1 MPLEEYGRKRRF
13 GETPEPEAV
22 PGLGADSLRFVVQK
36 HRASSLHYD
45 FRLEW
50 AGVLKSWALPK
61 GPSLDPGD
69 KRLAVMV
76 EDHPLDY
83 RLFEGV
89 IPKGNYGAGTV
100 MVWDLGTYRAR
111 RPGIDR
117 ADDERIMEEGFQKGH
132 ITFVLEGKKLKGEFA
147 LLKLQRGEKNAWLLV
162 KKKDKGASEEDVRK
176 QDRSALTD
184 RTMDEIARGAEALGE
199 IWLSEDVA
207 HKEVDLGDAPEAE
220 MPRNVKP
227 MLASPVSEAFD
238 REGWLFEIKWDGYRA
253 ISEIEPGKIRLYS
266 RTGQPF
272 EQRYPEIVRS
282 LAGLHRT
289 AVLDGELVVVDKDG
303 RPSFELLQRWGEL
316 REGALAYYVF
326 DLLYLD
332 GHDLRGNPLARRKQ
346 ILHDILPPLSKVRFS
361 DHVEEQ
367 GKALYQIAESKGL
380 EGVIGKSG
388 KSPYREGRRGYD
400 WLKVKAQRRQDAV
413 IAGFTEPRGSRQGL
427 GALILGVYSEPPTPG
442 DEASSQTNG
451 KLAYIGHAGTGFT
464 DRTLADLRAKL
475 DPLIRP
481 TPPFATVPLTNAP
494 ATWVEPRLVCTV
506 TFKEWTR
513 DGVMRMP
520 VFMGLREDVPAES
533 VTREKIQPPEV
544 VAEQASSTVAEDEP
558 DPAASESENEPEEVA
573 TRRKFTLGGARADKS
588 SPYNS
593 SKEAADDEKPRRT
606 FTLLKKEEQMEID
619 GRQVKLSNLKKVFF
633 PRDRYT
639 KGDLIAYYREVAP
652 VILPYLVDRPESLN
666 RHPDGIDGESF
677 FHKDMRG
684 HLPDWV
690 KTIYLHSDVD
700 DREIEYLLCQDEATL
715 VYMANLG
722 CIEINPWSSRIV
734 SLDRPDFMFIDLD
747 PEAVP
752 FQRVIETALVVRE
765 VFEQCGI
772 ESLVKTSGA
781 TGMHVA
787 IPLGARLEYAQARQL
802 GHIIAQIVNRRIPQW
817 TSLVRKPSE
826 RQGKV
831 YLDYLQNR
839 RGQTIAAPYSVRP
852 RDGAPV
858 STPLR
863 WEEVTP
869 KLDPSAF
876 NVRTMEK
883 RLEQVGDLWIPVL
896 GEGVKVE
903 ALLAKLGEV
912 MAAES
917 PAVAGR

>member
-1 MPLEEYGRKRRF
+1 MPLEEYGRKRSF
-13 GETPEPEAV
+13 DKTPEPEAR
-22 PGLGADSLRFVVQK
+22 PGSEADDLRFVVQK

-50 AGVLKSWALPK
+50 GGVLKSWAVPK
-61 GPSLDPGD
+61 GPSLNPED
-69 KRLAVMV
+69 KRLAVLV

-100 MVWDLGTYRAR
+100 MVWDLGTYRPR
-111 RPGIDR
+111 RPGVDR

-132 ITFVLEGKKLKGEFA
+132 ITFVLNGKKLKEEFA
-147 LLKLQRGEKNAWLLV
+147 LLKLQRGEQNAWLLV
-162 KKKDKGASEEDVRK
+162 KKKDEGATSEDVRK
-176 QDRSALTD
+176 QDTSALTG
-184 RTMDEIARGAEALGE
+184 RTMDEIARGAEARGE
-199 IWLSEDVA
+199 IWLSEDIPQA
-207 HKEVDLGDAPEAE
+207 EVDLSDTPEAE
-220 MPRNVKP
+220 MPRDIQP
-227 MLASPVSEAFD
+227 MLASPVTEAFD

-253 ISEIEPGKIRLYS
+253 IAEIEPGKIRLYS

-282 LAGLHRT
+282 LAGVRRT
-289 AVLDGELVVVDKDG
+289 AVIDGEVVVVVKDG
-303 RPSFELLQRWGEL
+303 RPSFELLQRWAEL
-316 REGALAYYVF
+316 REGGLAFYVF

-332 GHDLRGNPLARRKQ
+332 GHDLRGQPLSRRKA
-346 ILHDILPPLSKVRFS
+346 ILHDILPQLPNVRFS
-361 DHVEEQ
+361 DHVADQ

-400 WLKVKAQRRQDAV
+400 WLKVKAQRRQDAL

-427 GALILGVYSEPPTPG
+427 GALILGVH
-442 DEASSQTNG
+442 EAPATGSGGETTEQNG
-451 KLAYIGHAGTGFT
+451 NLAYIGHAGTGFT
-464 DRTLADLRAKL
+464 DRALADLRARL

-481 TPPFATVPLTNAP
+481 TPPFATVPPTNAP
-494 ATWVEPRLVCTV
+494 ATWVEPTLVASV

-513 DGVMRMP
+513 DGIMRMP
-520 VFMGLREDVPAES
+520 VFMGVREDVPPES
-533 VTREKIQPPEV
+533 VMREETQPPEDAALHDSPAG
-544 VAEQASSTVAEDEP
+544 AEPEP
-558 DPAASESENEPEEVA
+558 DPAEVEADQEPETVS
-573 TRRKFTLGGARADKS
+573 TRRQFTLGETPRASRTKS
-588 SPYNS
+588 GGSN
-593 SKEAADDEKPRRT
+593 EEEKPRRT

-633 PRDRYT
+633 PRDGYT
-639 KGDLIAYYREVAP
+639 KGDLIAYYRSVAQ
-652 VILPYLVDRPESLN
+652 VILPHLLDRPESLN

-690 KTIYLHSDVD
+690 KTVYLHSDDD

-722 CIEINPWSSRIV
+722 CIEINPWFSRINA
-734 SLDRPDFMFIDLD
+734 LDKPDFMVIDLD
-747 PEAVP
+747 PEAIP
-752 FQRVIETALVVRE
+752 FKTVVETALVVKG
-765 VFEQCGI
+765 VFEECGV

-781 TGMHVA
+781 TGIHVA
-787 IPLGARLEYAQARQL
+787 IPLGSQLEYQQSRQL
-802 GHIIAQIVNRRIPQW
+802 GQIIAQIVNRRFPLW

-858 STPLR
+858 STPLH
-863 WEEVTP
+863 WDEVTP
-869 KLDPSAF
+869 KLDPSKF
-876 NVRTMEK
+876 NIKTMNM
-883 RLEQVGDLWIPVL
+883 RLEEVGDLWKPVL
-896 GEGVKVE
+896 GKGVDVE
-903 ALLAKLGEV
+903 ALLSKLSEV

-917 PAVAGR
+917 QAPAGK